1 MKNRFVISENDRR
14 SILSMYGLLNE
25 EIKDYTISGVV
36 KDKNNEPVSYVKVTI
51 TSDDSNEKSINTTTD
66 FDGNFTIIAKLD
78 DTKTY
83 YINIKSKEHL
93 EYKETI
99 DKNKTSNLSIVLTPS
114 EGEIKTLQDFVISS
128 KRFTNIKLSVSDDT
142 GNPITGY
149 NLLIKN
155 KNKSLEQITSEKSIF
170 DLNVLNNDSI
180 IDKMESVKEYSY
192 NPSSNDIFYTDQKT
206 DETTIQIVITKEG
219 YEESKTKHDIIL
231 NNAFATFEIATKD
244 GENKIKKSEPF
255 DVTIKTPNNINITIN
270 KTIPEKI
277 KFIIYDVDK
286 IPMGDVN
293 VEGLNS
299 GYKGITNENGEVD
312 FELKDDSVGQTLNFT
327 FKKDGYKTQYKEI
340 EIKKTNNLYKL
351 KFLSKKQNQFSLGDE
366 PLDTYKDSMYSLYG
380 RSETDLSNKESIKLA
395 KLNAINKYIEKHKK
409 RYKDLEPLKDIDV
422 EIEYELSYGR
432 PLKTAK
438 TKQKYFNIVKINKK
452 NIKNYLNKLLKKEN
466 IQPVY
471 PPVEFDELTLPEAIE
486 IAYQQGQEILILA
499 GLDGE
504 ELTDNLKKKLDKSK
518 ISKDSG
524 VNKKYLPLFINND
537 RNDSNNKILRSIVPY
552 GDYPRIIILKPKNN
566 KEVSVVTNNLQI

>member
-438 TKQKYFNIVKINKK
+438 TKQKYFK
-452 NIKNYLNKLLKKEN
+452 Y
-466 IQPVY
+466 
-471 PPVEFDELTLPEAIE
+471 
-486 IAYQQGQEILILA
+486 
-499 GLDGE
+499 
-504 ELTDNLKKKLDKSK
+504 
-518 ISKDSG
+518 SG
-524 VNKKYLPLFINND
+524 KY
-537 RNDSNNKILRSIVPY
+537 K
-552 GDYPRIIILKPKNN
+552 
-566 KEVSVVTNNLQI
+566 

>member
-25 EIKDYTISGVV
+25 EMKDYTISGVV

-99 DKNKTSNLSIVLTPS
+99 DKNKTNNLSIVLTPS
-114 EGEIKTLQDFVISS
+114 EGEIKTLHELVISS
-128 KRFTNIKLSVSDDT
+128 IRFTNIKLSVSDDT

-170 DLNVLNNDSI
+170 DLNILNNDSI

-231 NNAFATFEIATKD
+231 NNAFATFEMSTKD